1 PNEIMTRA
9 HNNLLK
15 REGKNPFYH
24 AALPKATMRLQQGIG
39 RLLRTPNDFGV
50 GVILDSR
57 ISTRRYGSSM
67 LKNLPKDL
75 PIKELPTTEL
85 VESAKKFLKKYR
97 TNNEK

>member
-1 PNEIMTRA
+1 
-9 HNNLLK
+9 
-15 REGKNPFYH
+15 
-24 AALPKATMRLQQGIG
+24 MRLQQGIG